1 MKDITLLTRLNSLKQ
16 IDPQS
21 LQRDQGKV
29 GDVQKGPSFNVV
41 LKNAIEEVSGLEKE
55 ADKAIQALAAGRHDN
70 IHEAMIALQ
79 KADLSFKAMMEIR
92 DKLINAYKE
101 IMRMPV

>member
-1 MKDITLLTRLNSLKQ
+1 MKDITLLTKL
-16 IDPQS
+16 QS
-21 LQRDQGKV
+21 LHPVETQRQNSAAKAEGEQG
-29 GDVQKGPSFNVV
+29 GPSFSEV
-41 LKNAIEEVSGLEKE
+41 LKKAIEDVSGLEKE
-55 ADKAIQALAAGRHDN
+55 ADTAIQALAAGKSDN

-101 IMRMPV
+101 IMRLSV

>member
-1 MKDITLLTRLNSLKQ
+1 MKDITLQTRLQ
-16 IDPQS
+16 A
-21 LQRDQGKV
+21 LQPIELERQNAARKNDG
-29 GDVQKGPSFNVV
+29 VQDGPSFSDV
-41 LKNAIEEVSGLEKE
+41 LKKTIEDVSGLEQE
-55 ADKAIQALAAGRHDN
+55 ADKAIAALASGKSDN
-70 IHEAMIALQ
+70 LHEAMIALQ